1 MNDSRSSLVTFDDD
15 DRGDDVLYQEVA
27 LLDANNMAAV
37 IEKID
42 ELKNLLNSLIMKLK
56 DHDLNTD
63 KLIKFLKTKK
73 EAVDKNY
80 RKQNAAVTVFSGIS
94 ATGGVTMLIGSA
106 GAAVTAG
113 ASLALVI
120 AGGITVGIGTFGS
133 VIAKRLAK
141 RRRWS
146 IMKECKEE
154 LRKIELD
161 SKEIGMSYEKLLSK
175 FREVCRIFG
184 LSAKSSLG
192 YMSVETSKPIGKQS
206 ILNTAGIP
214 FKTAEV
220 GVRFVRLSNL
230 LAKVSD
236 SLHLEVV
243 GEAMIPALKTF
254 FKFGTAIT
262 GLGIGI
268 DLVVGGIALHKLVKG
283 TQCAESKSLALVID
297 EAESHAQLIK
307 SYLQLLEHHPKD
319 LFLEATTA
327 TRQIG
332 YQTEQLQ
339 NASVMQP
346 EIEQLS

>member
-1 MNDSRSSLVTFDDD
+1 M
-15 DRGDDVLYQEVA
+15 
-27 LLDANNMAAV
+27 
-37 IEKID
+37 
-42 ELKNLLNSLIMKLK
+42 
-56 DHDLNTD
+56 
-63 KLIKFLKTKK
+63 
-73 EAVDKNY
+73 
-80 RKQNAAVTVFSGIS
+80 TVFSGIS

-133 VIAKRLAK
+133 ITTKYFAK
-141 RRRWS
+141 RRRRL
-146 IMKECKEE
+146 IMQECKEE

-175 FREVCRIFG
+175 CREVCRIFG
-184 LSAKSSLG
+184 LSAESSLD
-192 YMSVETSKPIGKQS
+192 YTSVETSKPVGKQS
-206 ILNTAGIP
+206 ILNAAGTP
-214 FKTAEV
+214 FKTAQV
-220 GVRFVRLSNL
+220 GLRSSNL
-230 LAKVSD
+230 LAKVID

-283 TQCAESKSLALVID
+283 TQCAESKSLTLVID

-319 LFLEATTA
+319 LFLGATTA

-339 NASVMQP
+339 NVSVMQP